1 MPMCHDFINGFYY
14 EDYFTGEKISEM
26 DYYEKEL
33 EEELRRKG
41 QHYILI
47 KLCESKINGREF
59 YCDVD
64 QWHYYASEE
73 MAPNNVVILSEN
85 EYIKNEKIGSYYRKY
100 KGDDYFFLEV
110 EANVKLKADK
120 VEKIYDFFFCT
131 VKGRG
136 ILYTEEEF
144 REKFII

>member
-1 MPMCHDFINGFYY
+1 MCAFRAKRERNG
-14 EDYFTGEKISEM
+14 I
-26 DYYEKEL
+26 YYEKEL

-120 VEKIYDFFFCT
+120 VEKIYDFFLCT